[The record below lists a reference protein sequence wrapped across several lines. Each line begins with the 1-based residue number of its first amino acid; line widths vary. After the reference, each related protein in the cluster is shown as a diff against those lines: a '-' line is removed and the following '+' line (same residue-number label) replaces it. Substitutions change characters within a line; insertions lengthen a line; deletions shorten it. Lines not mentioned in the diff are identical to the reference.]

1 MRPSLFLRS
10 LLPLAVSVF
19 LAPFTKAQTSS
30 YSIPF
35 TSGPIPLCDT
45 VTFTA
50 NVGGVG
56 QLTPPSMW
64 NYSVWIQS
72 LTINVTSDHPQG
84 LSISLTSPQG
94 TTLLLSAF
102 NGAGGQNYTN
112 TSFMYDPFYAN
123 ITTGAAPFNGSWTAQ
138 GGGLNA
144 FDYENA
150 DGVWTITII
159 DTLCTAMGGG
169 GGGGGGGVPLMPG
182 YFNGGGGGGFTMAFF
197 SPPPPCMG
205 WINGGSADIC
215 SSGTF
220 DLLGYYAAA
229 YPGYAFTFYDPS
241 FTVVANPSA
250 VSTMGTY
257 AVEAYD
263 MMGCYYNAQFMV
275 TASAPISLGPDVV
288 LEQCA
293 SAGPIDLTAQLN
305 LAGVTTQAWTLTGAS
320 IPGANAL
327 AASVSGVYSLIAS
340 NAGGCADTAQV
351 TLTVVADPVL
361 GADQVIAVCP
371 GGTADLTAGFN
382 TAGFTASWSYGG
394 ASVAPP
400 ATAALPGTYTLV
412 ATTASAGCTDTA
424 DATLTILV
432 PPSLG
437 ADQQM
442 DACANST
449 VDLTTL
455 FGTAGLV
462 AAWTSAG
469 APVPALASAAPGA
482 TYQLLA
488 SDAAGCTDTASVVV
502 NALPAPALGADA
514 SGSFCAGGQE
524 DLTPYFN
531 TSGLSSNWSF
541 NGSLVSDI
549 TAVNTAGTYVL
560 QASNADGCID
570 TALVLITTDPNPALG
585 PDQSFLLCN
594 WQTVDLGTVFPVGGL
609 NTTYTMNGNPVAAP
623 ASVHDPGVYAV
634 QVVDANGCM
643 DTALV
648 TVDTMF
654 CRCTA
659 EFSYDAQCYQDPVPF
674 TLIADSTILA
684 AEWRFGSAAAY
695 ADAID
700 PVVQFVR
707 GGEVV
712 VTLRATLSC
721 GVVEVVRAI
730 QVPDCSDSCTVF
742 VPNAFTPDGDS
753 YNEAWALG
761 GECVPQQFNVA
772 VFDRWG
778 ELIYTSADPQ
788 KAWDGTV
795 NGRMSP
801 AGVYAYR
808 MEYQL
813 PYQEP
818 KKAHGF
824 ITLLR

>member
-1 MRPSLFLRS
+1 MRPSHFLRS
-10 LLPLAVSVF
+10 VLPLALSVL

-56 QLTPPSMW
+56 QLTPPSTW

-123 ITTGAAPFNGSWTAQ
+123 VTTGTAPFTGQWLAQ
-138 GGGLNA
+138 GGGMSV

-150 DGVWTITII
+150 DGIWTITII
-159 DTLCTAMGGG
+159 DTLCTSIGG
-169 GGGGGGGVPLMPG
+169 GGGGGGGVPLTPG
-182 YFNGGGGGGFTMAFF
+182 YFNGGGGGGFTMTFF

-205 WINGGSADIC
+205 WINGGGAAIC
-215 SSGTF
+215 AGATF
-220 DLLGYYAAA
+220 DLLGYYTST
-229 YPGYAFTFYDPS
+229 YPGYTFTFYDPS
-241 FTVVANPSA
+241 FNMVTNPSA
-250 VSTMGTY
+250 VSALGTY
-257 AVEAYD
+257 DVEAYD

-275 TASAPISLGPDVV
+275 SVAPLITLGPDVV

-293 SAGPIDLTAQLN
+293 SAGPVDLTAQLN
-305 LAGVTTQAWTLTGAS
+305 LAGVTTQAWTLSGAT
-320 IPGANAL
+320 IPSANAL
-327 AASVSGVYSLIAS
+327 AASVSGVYELIAS

-361 GADQVIAVCP
+361 GADQVIDVCP

-382 TAGFTASWSYGG
+382 TAGFSASWSYGG

-400 ATAALPGTYTLV
+400 TTAVLDGTYTLV
-412 ATTASAGCTDTA
+412 AMTAIAGCTDSA

-437 ADQQM
+437 ADQQV
-442 DACANST
+442 DACANIT
-449 VDLTTL
+449 VDLTALYST
-455 FGTAGLV
+455 TGLV
-462 AAWTSAG
+462 ASWTSAG
-469 APVPALASAAPGA
+469 APVPAPAGVAPGA
-482 TYQLLA
+482 TYQLVA

-502 NALPAPALGADA
+502 DVLTAPALGADA

-531 TSGLSSNWSF
+531 TSGLSANWSF
-541 NGSLVSDI
+541 NGAPVSDI
-549 TAVNTAGTYVL
+549 TAVNTAGTYML
-560 QASNADGCID
+560 QVSNADGCAD
-570 TALVLITTDPNPALG
+570 TALVMITTDANPALG

-594 WQTVDLGTVFPVGGL
+594 WQTVDLGTLFPVGGM
-609 NTTYTMNGNPVAAP
+609 NAMYTMNGTPVADP
-623 ASVHDPGVYAV
+623 TLVHDPGVYAV
-634 QVVDANGCM
+634 QVEDANGCR

-659 EFSYDAQCYQDPVPF
+659 DFSYRAQCYQDPVPF
-674 TLIADSTILA
+674 TLIADSTVLG
-684 AEWRFGSAAAY
+684 AEWSFGSAAAY
-695 ADAID
+695 SNAFD

-707 GGEVV
+707 GGDVV

-721 GVVEVVRAI
+721 GVVEVMRAI
-730 QVPDCSDSCTVF
+730 HVPDCSDSCTVF

-761 GECVPQQFNVA
+761 GECVPQEFNVA

-778 ELIYTSADPQ
+778 ELIFTSTDPR

-795 NGRMSP
+795 NGRLSP
-801 AGVYAYR
+801 EGVYAYQMAYR
-808 MEYQL
+808 L
-813 PYQEP
+813 PYQEQ
-818 KKAHGF
+818 KKARGF